1 MYEDRI
7 RRVLEALEQMGLE
20 QMIVSDP
27 DSIWY
32 LTGYYVHP
40 FERLFA
46 LYLRRDGKHK
56 FFLNKLF
63 PVPQVD
69 FEQIWFSD
77 TDDYYAIMAD
87 NVDGTKPMG
96 IDKDWAARFLLSL
109 QNSHP
114 GMKCVES
121 SDCVDNARACKDEV
135 EQELMRTSSRIND
148 DVMERV
154 AHYIKEGMTERQ
166 VADYIM
172 AEYVVDDPDVS
183 AEVFYERL
191 EYAAHLAREQGW
203 QYIRYTSDIGER
215 MDREYYLR
223 DRIKDVSRERG
234 FQVWYQ
240 PVRCLEDGRYCSM
253 EALIRLKE
261 EDGTLISPGEFIP
274 LAEETGVITSVTWF
288 VLEEA
293 CRLLSSCEEVAE
305 VNVSVNLPM
314 LQLLEPGFV
323 TRLNSIVDRF
333 SIGHERI
340 CLEFTEREILETFE
354 RVRAIMGELTASG
367 YRFFL
372 DDFGTGY
379 SNYSCMLRLP
389 FHTVKLDASLLRI
402 SQEKG
407 NRELLPALTKL
418 LHDLGVQVVAEGV
431 ETQSEV
437 DHLTACGVDRIQG
450 FFYARPME
458 EEKVVDFYRSRPS
471 D

>member
-135 EQELMRTSSRIND
+135 EQNLMRARSAIND
-148 DVMERV
+148 RVMLKVE
-154 AHYIKEGMTERQ
+154 AYIKEGMTE
-166 VADYIM
+166 
-172 AEYVVDDPDVS
+172 
-183 AEVFYERL
+183 
-191 EYAAHLAREQGW
+191 
-203 QYIRYTSDIGER
+203 
-215 MDREYYLR
+215 
-223 DRIKDVSRERG
+223 
-234 FQVWYQ
+234 
-240 PVRCLEDGRYCSM
+240 
-253 EALIRLKE
+253 
-261 EDGTLISPGEFIP
+261 
-274 LAEETGVITSVTWF
+274 
-288 VLEEA
+288 
-293 CRLLSSCEEVAE
+293 
-305 VNVSVNLPM
+305 
-314 LQLLEPGFV
+314 
-323 TRLNSIVDRF
+323 
-333 SIGHERI
+333 
-340 CLEFTEREILETFE
+340 
-354 RVRAIMGELTASG
+354 
-367 YRFFL
+367 
-372 DDFGTGY
+372 
-379 SNYSCMLRLP
+379 
-389 FHTVKLDASLLRI
+389 
-402 SQEKG
+402 
-407 NRELLPALTKL
+407 
-418 LHDLGVQVVAEGV
+418 
-431 ETQSEV
+431 
-437 DHLTACGVDRIQG
+437 
-450 FFYARPME
+450 
-458 EEKVVDFYRSRPS
+458 
-471 D
+471 